1 MGYTYTLNSS
11 EIIFSRRK
19 VDKLENILSAKYS
32 FNNRMGINFRMR
44 HYFSSVENKEFFTL
58 QNNGKL
64 KPNSSFNLNR
74 NQNVNFFNIDM
85 VYTWQ
90 FGPGSFI
97 NIVWKNAVFD
107 YDNVIERNYFKNL
120 SNTVGSDQNNNLSVK
135 VIYFLDYLQLKKR
148 KI

>member
-1 MGYTYTLNSS
+1 
-11 EIIFSRRK
+11 

-44 HYFSSVENKEFFTL
+44 HYFSSVENKEFLTL

-64 KPNSSFNLNR
+64 IPHPSFNQNR